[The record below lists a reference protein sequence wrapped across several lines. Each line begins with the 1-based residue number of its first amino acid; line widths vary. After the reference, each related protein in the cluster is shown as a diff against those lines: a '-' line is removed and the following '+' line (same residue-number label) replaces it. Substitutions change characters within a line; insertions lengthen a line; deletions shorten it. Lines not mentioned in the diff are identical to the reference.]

1 MDKRKYEVEIA
12 GVEMAILSDEREEFV
27 LRLVRELDEKIRQIT
42 SASRN
47 CSKMDAAL
55 LVALDVS
62 SEKTKAEKRIRN
74 LEAQIGLYDA
84 NLRRLRE
91 ENVKLR
97 EAMLA
102 GKLADVPS
110 EDVPSEEAPED
121 APAEDAPAE
130 DAPASETPVDD
141 VPAEPAEAEKAEE
154 SVPEQLDLASAM
166 SDPAPAAA
174 EPEAAPAIRSDKL
187 RQIES
192 LLRGR

>member
-42 SASRN
+42 TASRN

-62 SEKTKAEKRIRN
+62 SEKIKAEKRIRN

-102 GKLADVPS
+102 GKMADVPS
-110 EDVPSEEAPED
+110 ADVPSAEAPEEALTEEAP
-121 APAEDAPAE
+121 APEVPA
-130 DAPASETPVDD
+130 DD
-141 VPAEPAEAEKAEE
+141 VPAEPAKAEAAGE
-154 SVPEQLDLASAM
+154 TVPEQLDLSSAM
-166 SDPAPAAA
+166 SDPAPAA